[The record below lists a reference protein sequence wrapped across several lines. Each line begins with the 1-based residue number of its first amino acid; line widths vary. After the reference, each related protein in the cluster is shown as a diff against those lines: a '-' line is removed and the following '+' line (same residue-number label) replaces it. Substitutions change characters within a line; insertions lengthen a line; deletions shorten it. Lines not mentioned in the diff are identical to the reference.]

1 MRQEFTSLRGRIQA
15 LLIRTATLAMLGLS
29 VGSVPLLAQDREE
42 PQTVIRGRVVDNAGA
57 PVPAAL
63 VGIALS
69 NQAVMADSAGRFL
82 LPVGRLGRYRIAV
95 EQLGYAPAEV
105 VGEAEDLGSPLV
117 IAIERDPILLR
128 GLEVTVDRLERRRRF
143 YPGIVRVV
151 SQDELALSSA
161 ATAYDVLRRNVPT
174 LRPCVNQIWNECV
187 MRRGSVQPLAVCID
201 ERPAWGGRDE
211 LEAYAAEELYLVEVY
226 DMGRAVRLYTRW
238 YVDTMMKRPRPLVP
252 IEFGC

>member
-1 MRQEFTSLRGRIQA
+1 MRRQRKSF
-15 LLIRTATLAMLGLS
+15 LGL
-29 VGSVPLLAQDREE
+29 VPLLSLGLVSLAAGASPLSAQERPRSANDPE
-42 PQTVIRGRVVDNAGA
+42 TVIRGRIVDNAGA

-69 NQAVMADSAGRFL
+69 NQAVMADSAGRFA
-82 LPVGRLGRYRIAV
+82 LPVRRPARYRIAV
-95 EQLGYAPAEV
+95 EQLGYTPTEV
-105 VGEAEDLGSPLV
+105 LVEAEDLGTPLV
-117 IAIERDPILLR
+117 IVIERDPILLR

-151 SQDELALSSA
+151 GQEDLALTA
-161 ATAYDVLRRNVPT
+161 ALTAYDVLRRNVPN
-174 LRPCVNQIWNECV
+174 LRPCVNQIWRDCV
-187 MRRGSVQPLAVCID
+187 MRRGTVQPLVVCID

-211 LEAYAAEELYLVEVY
+211 LETYTAEELYLVEVY

-238 YVDTMMKRPRPLVP
+238 YVDTQMKRPRALVP